1 MKIKNRLHT
10 TESKSKRHESHP
22 HLKIH
27 WLRPINSKTNDEM
40 SEDWKHTH
48 THTPKIHLARAHNH
62 IRTQIQ
68 TTHLYLIQIIVTQ
81 AEHST
86 R

>member
-48 THTPKIHLARAHNH
+48 TPKIHLARAHNH

-81 AEHST
+81 AKHST